1 LFVKNKLQ
9 PRQSN
14 NGVTMQVTASK
25 VRVDFTRLLS
35 QLSAGPVEITK
46 HGKVVAV
53 LVHPDDLAMGTE
65 TTTTSPDEPLEAV
78 QASEPTQD
86 TSEAPDASQTPSTAC
101 ESVSLEAEEEGE
113 ESSDAD
119 ESGPANSAWGW
130 SEEEEENFERY
141 LSSIEPDLSEF
152 SEPMPF

>member
-1 LFVKNKLQ
+1 
-9 PRQSN
+9 
-14 NGVTMQVTASK
+14 MQVTASK

-35 QLSAGPVEITK
+35 QLSAGPIEITK

-53 LVHPDDLAMGTE
+53 LVHPSPYRTPEGA
-65 TTTTSPDEPLEAV
+65 TTSPDEPLEAV

-86 TSEAPDASQTPSTAC
+86 TSEAPDASQTPSTAR
-101 ESVSLEAEEEGE
+101 ESVSLEDEEEGE

-141 LSSIEPDLSEF
+141 LSSIEPDSSEF

>member
-1 LFVKNKLQ
+1 
-9 PRQSN
+9 
-14 NGVTMQVTASK
+14 MQVTASK

-35 QLSAGPVEITK
+35 QLSAGPIEITK

-53 LVHPDDLAMGTE
+53 LVHPDDLTTGTE
-65 TTTTSPDEPLEAV
+65 GATMSPHEPLEAV
-78 QASEPTQD
+78 QASKPTQD
-86 TSEAPDASQTPSTAC
+86 TSEAPDASQTPSTAH
-101 ESVSLEAEEEGE
+101 EGVSLEDEEEGE

-130 SEEEEENFERY
+130 TEEEEETFERY
-141 LSSIEPDLSEF
+141 LSSIEPDPSEF